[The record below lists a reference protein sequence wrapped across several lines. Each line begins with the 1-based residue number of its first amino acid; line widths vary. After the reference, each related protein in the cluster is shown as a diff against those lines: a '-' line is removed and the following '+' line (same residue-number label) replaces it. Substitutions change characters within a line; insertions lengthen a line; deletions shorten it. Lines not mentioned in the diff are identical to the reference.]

1 MARDR
6 DDRQHRQEASR
17 EADGASGVPEFL
29 RRAAA
34 IGLSGFFTT
43 EQAIRKALGD
53 TVPQEWVDF
62 ASEQGERTRRELMD
76 RLADEFGKILQ
87 NVDLLEFAE
96 ALLSGRTL
104 EIEARI
110 RLTPR
115 GEAGSEGLAQAPP
128 SGLRVAIE
136 DD

>member
-6 DDRQHRQEASR
+6 EDRQHRQEPSR
-17 EADGASGVPEFL
+17 EPDGASGVPEFL

-76 RLADEFGKILQ
+76 RMTEEFGKILGK
-87 NVDLLEFAE
+87 VDLLEFAE
-96 ALLSGRTL
+96 ALLTGRTL

-110 RLTPR
+110 RLVPR
-115 GEAGSEGLAQAPP
+115 GEAREEAPGGAAS
-128 SGLRVAIE
+128 SGIRVAIE